1 MFSVSWRPRAV
12 LVWVPGLSRSVPRG
26 AVFCFAAPNGPQP
39 GEILSRSA
47 SQKTVVRF
55 VASKQAW
62 TGKSVW
68 RSASREPVVRFADS
82 SLRGTVRVT
91 LQLSSRHQSPSQG
104 PSVER
109 QIVGSGLSGRSTGCR
124 SRTMSDGSRIQIN
137 LPAQRGRPDTKL
149 QGRCIRFLE
158 HHDRKITIFADSGEE
173 LADALGRACVDIIAF
188 CITR

>member
-1 MFSVSWRPRAV
+1 MGARPFAKRTT
-12 LVWVPGLSRSVPRG
+12 R

-47 SQKTVVRF
+47 SQMPVVRF

-82 SLRGTVRVT
+82 SLRGTVCVT
-91 LQLSSRHQSPSQG
+91 PQLSSYHQPPSQG

-109 QIVGSGLSGRSTGCR
+109 RIVSSGFSGRSTGCR
-124 SRTMSDGSRIQIN
+124 SRTMSDESRIRTN
-137 LPAQRGRPDTKL
+137 LPLNGASPIRSCMVGASAFLNITTGKSLYL
-149 QGRCIRFLE
+149 QIRVRNWQTPLVV
-158 HHDRKITIFADSGEE
+158 HVWT
-173 LADALGRACVDIIAF
+173 
-188 CITR
+188 